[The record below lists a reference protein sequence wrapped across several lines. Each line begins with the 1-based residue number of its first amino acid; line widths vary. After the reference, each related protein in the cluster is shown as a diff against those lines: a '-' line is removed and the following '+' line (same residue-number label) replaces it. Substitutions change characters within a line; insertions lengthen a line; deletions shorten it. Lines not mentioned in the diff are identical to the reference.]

1 MCDGRKGSSAS
12 ATGVGKR
19 RPEAQA
25 IAFEKRMIP
34 SIPTAEEREAGGALE
49 HAGTPIRRSPP
60 SSPHRRD
67 PHRADTVRLAG
78 PPQLNPEAVIER
90 QRPGGAATIEGVD
103 RV

>member
-67 PHRADTVRLAG
+67 PHRADTAH
-78 PPQLNPEAVIER
+78 PPLGHLQGGTDVLDA
-90 QRPGGAATIEGVD
+90 GAASRGAQ
-103 RV
+103 